1 MSFVNTDSFSIIGS
15 ESQTI
20 QIILNKNEKININK
34 KYLISSSSN
43 ELRETAYNK
52 MNTIFFGK
60 SNENSNNKNLERV
73 DSHLII
79 NLKNTRTN
87 IEYLCMSKGGKIMV
101 INQNLYYNL
110 YIKLDSILAFNNGI
124 ELYTD
129 KKSKKLNT
137 FFFYRNIVRRDNFR
151 RNIFQENNAQ
161 YENEQFCLIKLKV
174 KTNISEDNLQ
184 NLSSLIFTKNNI
196 INDLIFISGKS
207 SLFEKRLGE
216 GESMILNNTSLIAFE
231 GSISLEMLPR
241 QRNDYKKYV
250 NVFNYLIIKGPG
262 LIIFEPSQQIMPII
276 NNNKKR
282 RLVIIAI
289 TFLIFFLHFLFYIA
303 LSLE

>member
-1 MSFVNTDSFSIIGS
+1 MSFINTDSFSIIGS

-20 QIILNKNEKININK
+20 QILLNKNEKININK
-34 KYLISSSSN
+34 KYLITSSSD
-43 ELRETAYNK
+43 ELREAAYNK

-60 SNENSNNKNLERV
+60 SNENSNNKNMERI

-79 NLKNTRTN
+79 NLKNTRPN
-87 IEYLCMSKGGKIMV
+87 MEYISLSKGGKIMI
-101 INQNLYYNL
+101 INPNLYYNL

-129 KKSKKLNT
+129 KNSKKLNT
-137 FFFYRNIVRRDNFR
+137 FFFYRNIIRRDNFR
-151 RNIFQENNAQ
+151 RNIFQENNDQ
-161 YENEQFCLIKLKV
+161 YETEQFCLIKPKV

-216 GESMILNNTSLIAFE
+216 GESMILNNSSLIAFE

-241 QRNDYKKYV
+241 YRNDYKKYV
-250 NVFNYLIIKGPG
+250 NVFNYLMIKGPG

-282 RLVIIAI
+282 RLVIIVI
-289 TFLIFFLHFLFYIA
+289 TFLIFFLHILIYIA
-303 LSLE
+303 LSLD